1 MLALTLHT
9 LLTASQVL
17 AQLTRPGVRWS
28 FGVAVVV
35 VGVFVVVVVV
45 VLLLLLLLLLLLP
58 CWIC

>member
-45 VLLLLLLLLLLLP
+45 VVV
-58 CWIC
+58 

>member
-35 VGVFVVVVVV
+35 VVGGVFVFVVVVVVV
-45 VLLLLLLLLLLLP
+45 VLLLLP